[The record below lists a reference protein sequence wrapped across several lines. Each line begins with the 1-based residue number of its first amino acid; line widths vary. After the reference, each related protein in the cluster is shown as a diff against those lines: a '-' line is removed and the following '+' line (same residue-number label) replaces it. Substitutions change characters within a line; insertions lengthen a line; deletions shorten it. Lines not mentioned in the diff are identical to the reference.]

1 MAEWIFYLSLLFISY
16 TYVGYPLVLYIISL
30 FIKREVDR
38 GNIFPEVSIII
49 PVHNE
54 GNLIEEKINNCL
66 GFNYPKEKLKI
77 IVASDGSTDKTEEI
91 VRGFESKQIEFLSFP
106 FRGGKVAAQNY
117 AVQFCDSEIIIFTD
131 VAILTNLDCVK
142 LIVQNFHDN
151 SIGVVSCKD
160 AIIEEEE
167 HLKGERSY
175 IRYDMMVRKYTS
187 RIGSIIG
194 VTGGFYAV
202 RKEIAKGGWNP
213 VFPPDFYGALRSIKR
228 GLRVIEDSR
237 VKAYYKTAAKEWD
250 ELERKVRTIN
260 RGMHALFAI
269 SNRNL
274 LNPFKHG
281 MVSLELIS
289 HKLLRWMTPFF
300 LISLFLSNLMIL
312 DMSLIA
318 IILFFPQLG
327 IYLLAAIA
335 FLYKKRANE
344 ITVLK
349 LFLYFAIANMAI
361 IKAWIEFINVKKYMI
376 WQPTKR

>member
-77 IVASDGSTDKTEEI
+77 IVASDGSTDNTEEI

-117 AVQFCDSEIIIFTD
+117 AVQFCDSEIMIFTD
-131 VAILTNLDCVK
+131 VAILTNPDCVE

-151 SIGVVSCKD
+151 RVGVVSCKD
-160 AIIEEEE
+160 AIIEEKE

-213 VFPPDFYGALRSIKR
+213 AFPPDFYGALRSIKR

-237 VKAYYKTAAKEWD
+237 VKAYYKMAAKEWD

-300 LISLFLSNLMIL
+300 LISLFVSNLMIL
-312 DMSLIA
+312 DMSLID
-318 IILFFPQLG
+318 ILLFLPQLG
-327 IYLLAAIA
+327 IYLLAAFA
-335 FLYKKRANE
+335 FLYKRKANE

-349 LFLYFAIANMAI
+349 LFLYFAIANIAI
-361 IKAWIEFINVKKYMI
+361 IKAWYEFINVKKYMI